1 MYALDNTDYVPGW
14 GYEFHDPSY
23 AYPPD
28 RVLRAGDKM
37 ADLSFFKTGLLWN
50 YLSSETVYR
59 CPSYT
64 SRKYKKGVVFWGPT
78 DGKIPVWSYAENG
91 QAAMSCQ
98 SMYLISR
105 ALPTLIPTH
114 NSWMCC
120 FPICSQ
126 HRAANG

>member
-23 AYPPD
+23 GYPPD

-98 SMYLISR
+98 SKAAQASSR
-105 ALPTLIPTH
+105 SNFEIKLANLRTAPTQTALLLEA
-114 NSWMCC
+114 C
-120 FPICSQ
+120 
-126 HRAANG
+126 